1 MTTYRT
7 SESVAASAQPVGR
20 PVAAALV
27 LAVVVGSG
35 WVAGMLYTVIQWQ
48 S

>member
-1 MTTYRT
+1 MTTYRA

-20 PVAAALV
+20 SVTAALV
-27 LAVVVGSG
+27 LAVVVGFG

>member
-7 SESVAASAQPVGR
+7 SESVAASVQPVGR
-20 PVAAALV
+20 SVTAALV
-27 LAVVVGSG
+27 LAVVVGFG

>member
-1 MTTYRT
+1 MTAHRAP
-7 SESVAASAQPVGR
+7 ESVAAPAQPVGR
-20 PVAAALV
+20 TVTAALV
-27 LAVVVGSG
+27 LAVVSGFG

>member
-1 MTTYRT
+1 MTTHRAPQ
-7 SESVAASAQPVGR
+7 SVAASAQPVER
-20 PVAAALV
+20 TVTAALV
-27 LAVVVGSG
+27 LAVVSGFG